1 MRQLSI
7 QYADIFLSN
16 WCILLCASFCCT
28 CNHGN
33 CHCMFLF
40 LADIYIY
47 ICVGMFSESC
57 VVQGA
62 FDVRVANDDFVCC
75 YFDLNI
81 NFVLCLQLVDTCS
94 HWLSMF

>member
-1 MRQLSI
+1 
-7 QYADIFLSN
+7 
-16 WCILLCASFCCT
+16 
-28 CNHGN
+28 
-33 CHCMFLF
+33 
-40 LADIYIY
+40 
-47 ICVGMFSESC
+47 MFSESC

-81 NFVLCLQLVDTCS
+81 NFVLCLQLVDACS